1 MTATRQ
7 PRNPLRWAIRVL
19 QFLQCQN
26 EQLIVSGEAIIR
38 SARAPQP
45 RPQADPAEGTPAQAA
60 STGKVLTGV

>member
-26 EQLIVSGEAIIR
+26 EQLLVSGEAIVR

-45 RPQADPAEGTPAQAA
+45 RPQADPAQASQVQPA
-60 STGKVLTGV
+60 SSDKVLTGV